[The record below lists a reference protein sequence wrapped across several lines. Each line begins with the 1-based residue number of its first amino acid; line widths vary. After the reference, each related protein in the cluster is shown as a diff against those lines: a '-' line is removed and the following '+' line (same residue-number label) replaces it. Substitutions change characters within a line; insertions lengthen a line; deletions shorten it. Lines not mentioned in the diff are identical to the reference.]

1 MADQTKKQREKGLD
15 YLQAHSAE
23 KLLEQIEAAGAV
35 KVISI
40 YAVHSIHFAWIERGN
55 ERTDKPEKGR
65 RKD

>member
-1 MADQTKKQREKGLD
+1 MADQSKKQREKGLD

-23 KLLEQIEAAGAV
+23 KLLEQIEAAGAI

-55 ERTDKPEKGR
+55 DKPEKGR

>member
-1 MADQTKKQREKGLD
+1 MADQSKKKREKGLD

-35 KVISI
+35 KVITI

-55 ERTDKPEKGR
+55 ERTEKADKAR